1 MRGIEEQ
8 VGWGSLAPR
17 TTPGSTNSR
26 IVIGIA
32 GFFTFENWTSP
43 LTGSPSGNS
52 TTGAGSSAGR
62 RNQEEQREK
71 RGCEY
76 RSHIVFREVGLTT
89 TSRSYSSTSRLGQ
102 SAQNPTQTQ
111 VGARGS
117 TLDERGRWRG
127 PLCKFTAVQTC
138 SILDPRLPSI
148 CWGAV
153 VSRHQKPAREF
164 GQMAHWPSGGLNLL
178 RRSAL
183 LATVG
188 AVCMTAIRPVQ
199 STYMPVDETV

>member
-89 TSRSYSSTSRLGQ
+89 TSRSYSCIALRP
-102 SAQNPTQTQ
+102 SAQNPTQMQ
-111 VGARGS
+111 VGAGGS
-117 TLDERGRWRG
+117 TLEERGRWRG

-164 GQMAHWPSGGLNLL
+164 GQMAHWPPGGLNLL

-183 LATVG
+183 LATSRG
-188 AVCMTAIRPVQ
+188 RLHGRNSACSKHIH
-199 STYMPVDETV
+199 MPVDEPV